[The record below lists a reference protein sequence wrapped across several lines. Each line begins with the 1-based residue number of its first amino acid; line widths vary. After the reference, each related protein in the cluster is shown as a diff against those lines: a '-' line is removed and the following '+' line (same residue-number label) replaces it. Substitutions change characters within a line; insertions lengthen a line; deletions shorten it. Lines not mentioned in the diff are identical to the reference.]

1 MGPVCPHPNP
11 PPQAREGTD
20 LPPDIDLPP
29 MQAAAITDLPAPR
42 RGRGLG
48 WGRVTLAAAAI
59 LLCAAAFA
67 RAASAA
73 GIPADYSPMV
83 IEPKVKDG
91 RTEFDLT
98 AAQGR
103 AKREHKRLYVYL
115 GAIDC
120 PYCRLYETF
129 LRENAHELTQEFARD
144 YLIVDLRSSLS
155 VKASMLYFRVGAESL
170 DYKAFME
177 RIGDERARLL
187 VYPSVWLFSPELKPL
202 MQMPAGTGTFQTVPE
217 QLEILQLVQ

>member
-1 MGPVCPHPNP
+1 M
-11 PPQAREGTD
+11 AT
-20 LPPDIDLPP
+20 
-29 MQAAAITDLPAPR
+29 
-42 RGRGLG
+42 
-48 WGRVTLAAAAI
+48 
-59 LLCAAAFA
+59 
-67 RAASAA
+67 AA
-73 GIPADYSPMV
+73 GIPPDYSPMV

-103 AKREHKRLYVYL
+103 AKRERKRLYVYL

-144 YLIVDLRSSLS
+144 YLIVDLRSALS
-155 VKASMLYFRVGAESL
+155 VKASMLYFKVGGESL
-170 DYKAFME
+170 DYKVFME

-217 QLEILQLVQ
+217 QLEILHLVQ

>member
-1 MGPVCPHPNP
+1 
-11 PPQAREGTD
+11 
-20 LPPDIDLPP
+20 
-29 MQAAAITDLPAPR
+29 
-42 RGRGLG
+42 
-48 WGRVTLAAAAI
+48 
-59 LLCAAAFA
+59 
-67 RAASAA
+67 
-73 GIPADYSPMV
+73 MV